1 VFNRVRGSEARNA
14 SKLVLGFFFASGKRC
29 GRGEGGAPLFDR
41 RFTMTTAQVVQD
53 NAALVKR
60 GYDAFASGD
69 MTSLQELYHAEATF
83 YTVPHQTGAGT
94 HLGRDAIFAFFVTLF
109 TESKGTFRV
118 KPTSI
123 AAVDNRVF
131 VLQDVSGERNGYSL
145 QETSVMV
152 FTIENG
158 LVREMREFVT
168 PASHIKDFWDA

>member
-1 VFNRVRGSEARNA
+1 
-14 SKLVLGFFFASGKRC
+14 
-29 GRGEGGAPLFDR
+29 
-41 RFTMTTAQVVQD
+41 MTTAQVEQD

-69 MTSLQELYHAEATF
+69 MTTLQGLYHAEAAF
-83 YTVPHQTGAGT
+83 YTVPQRTGDGT

-109 TESKGTFRV
+109 TESKGTFKV
-118 KPTSI
+118 KPVSI
-123 AAVDNRVF
+123 AAVDDRVF

-145 QETSVMV
+145 QDTSVMV
-152 FTIENG
+152 FTIEDG